1 MAKLAMLAMFLIGG
15 LSSAASSESWVELR
29 NERFGFRLEY
39 PTGLF
44 QPHRSSQAG
53 DGIVLESRDGAARLL
68 VGAFANDAGY
78 SLASYQSYLARQSY
92 ASFPVTYAPRGR
104 TWFVLSGE
112 HDGKIFYEKVMFSCG
127 NGVITSFAMTYPA
140 AQRQRF
146 DAAVER
152 MEDSFLPG
160 SGCS

>member
-1 MAKLAMLAMFLIGG
+1 M
-15 LSSAASSESWVELR
+15 
-29 NERFGFRLEY
+29 
-39 PTGLF
+39 
-44 QPHRSSQAG
+44 
-53 DGIVLESRDGAARLL
+53 
-68 VGAFANDAGY
+68 
-78 SLASYQSYLARQSY
+78 
-92 ASFPVTYAPRGR
+92 
-104 TWFVLSGE
+104 LSGE